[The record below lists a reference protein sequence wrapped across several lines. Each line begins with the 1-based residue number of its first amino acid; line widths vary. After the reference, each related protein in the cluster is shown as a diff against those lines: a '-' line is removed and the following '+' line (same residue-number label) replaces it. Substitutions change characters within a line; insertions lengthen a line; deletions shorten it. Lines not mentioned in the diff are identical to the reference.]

1 MHMNQEPFSCRKAIN
16 GAIRFSW
23 AFLKCKIYPPIIIRP
38 MPTPPQW
45 FMDSPRIKNPV
56 KIMKAGVKA
65 RNGTDRE
72 IGEIFM
78 A

>member
-1 MHMNQEPFSCRKAIN
+1 
-16 GAIRFSW
+16 
-23 AFLKCKIYPPIIIRP
+23 
-38 MPTPPQW
+38 
-45 FMDSPRIKNPV
+45 MDSPRIKKPV